1 MRVSEPGMGARPDS
15 LAGVGHERWVAGEER
30 REAFLARLARMSS
43 EERVRAARHEF
54 DRAERA
60 VWAGRYPAEVPTID
74 GEVEWIALRLA
85 DNLD

>member
-1 MRVSEPGMGARPDS
+1 MRVSETKRRVD
-15 LAGVGHERWVAGEER
+15 AGHGEWLTVSER
-30 REAFLARLARMSS
+30 RKAFIARLERMSS

-54 DRAERA
+54 DRGQRA
-60 VWAGRYPAEVPTID
+60 IWAGRYPEEAPTID

>member
-1 MRVSEPGMGARPDS
+1 MRVREPASRSAAEDLTP
-15 LAGVGHERWVAGEER
+15 AER
-30 REAFLARLARMSS
+30 RKAFLDRLDRMSS
-43 EERVRAARHEF
+43 EERLRAACFDF

-60 VWAGRYPAEVPTID
+60 IWAGRYSEEVPTID